1 MNQRDLRLGAG
12 RRLHIYDSLPDAA
25 NAHLAIVWHHGTPN
39 LGEPPEP
46 LLPAAAERGIR
57 CFSYDRP
64 GYGGS
69 SPHPGRDVAS
79 AALDVSAIADALG
92 IARFAVMG
100 HSGGAAHALA
110 CGALLSDRV
119 MGAVS
124 VSGLAPFD
132 AVELDWF
139 AGMGAA
145 GAAELR
151 AASEGRTA
159 LESYLAATEFDREMF
174 TPADEA
180 ALKGAWSWL
189 GKVAGRALEG
199 GIGGMVDDDLAYVA
213 PWGFEPGSIRSPVL
227 IVQGGHDRI
236 APSSHGRWLA
246 RQIRSAELWLRPDDG
261 HVSVL
266 GSAEA
271 AADWLLERA

>member
-1 MNQRDLRLGAG
+1 MPRGRLSPAAASRWATYNSSGPRARWARATFSLRIRTAPCGPSRRSSAPETPAVNQRDLRLGAG

-57 CFSYDRP
+57 WVSYDRP

-79 AALDVSAIADALG
+79 AASDVSAIADALG
-92 IARFAVMG
+92 IARFAVLG

-110 CGALLSDRV
+110 CGALLSGRV

-159 LESYLAATEFDREMF
+159 LESYLAATEFDPEMF
-174 TPADEA
+174 TAADHA
-180 ALKGAWSWL
+180 ALKGPWSWL
-189 GKVAGRALEG
+189 GKVAGRAPEG
-199 GIGGMVDDDLAYVA
+199 GIGRVCEG
-213 PWGFEPGSIRSPVL
+213 R
-227 IVQGGHDRI
+227 
-236 APSSHGRWLA
+236 PS
-246 RQIRSAELWLRPDDG
+246 D
-261 HVSVL
+261 
-266 GSAEA
+266 
-271 AADWLLERA
+271 